1 MKEPG
6 SGCGVGRRGCS
17 RVGWSLASRGP
28 HPSRGG
34 REVHRQPRRGDGG
47 GDAGPLA
54 SPRGPRF
61 PRVWGKNGCLGVCPL
76 GRAGVVLQWEILG
89 ADLPVR
95 LRRASWGRPFGATRG
110 TFRGWQWPRPPN
122 LELLPRAPLR
132 EGGCWGVP
140 LGTYSTC
147 QGGRQQG
154 GRDGR
159 ALGWQ
164 GRDGR
169 AGRWHSTAWQGAG
182 GAGQAACTQQLS
194 ALLPAPARP
203 QPLPHGTDGFNTFLG
218 LFFL

>member
-54 SPRGPRF
+54 SLRGPRF

-122 LELLPRAPLR
+122 LDLLPRAPLR

-147 QGGRQQG
+147 
-154 GRDGR
+154 
-159 ALGWQ
+159 
-164 GRDGR
+164 
-169 AGRWHSTAWQGAG
+169 
-182 GAGQAACTQQLS
+182 
-194 ALLPAPARP
+194 
-203 QPLPHGTDGFNTFLG
+203 
-218 LFFL
+218 